1 MEKIQAVKIRDPI
14 YEETYTA
21 HIQKNGA
28 AWIGWIPEVP
38 EVKCEEHT
46 RETLLKTL
54 VHELHEAL
62 EAEQEAWEKRLEKNI
77 KAGHLDHLLEKA
89 EENFKAGKYYE
100 IEDLQKWKK
109 LKPAILI

>member
-1 MEKIQAVKIRDPI
+1 MEKIQTVEIQDPV

-46 RETLLKTL
+46 QEVLLKTL
-54 VHELHEAL
+54 VHELHKAL
-62 EAEQEAWEKRLEKNI
+62 EAEQEAWEKQFEADV
-77 KAGHLDHLLEKA
+77 KAGHLDYLR
-89 EENFKAGKYYE
+89 EEAL
-100 IEDLQKWKK
+100 EDLRAGRCFD
-109 LKPAILI
+109 L

>member
-1 MEKIQAVKIRDPI
+1 MEEIKTLEIEDPI

-46 RETLLKTL
+46 QELLLKTL
-54 VHELHEAL
+54 VHELHKAL
-62 EAEQEAWEKRLEKNI
+62 EAEQEAWEKQLEKDI

-89 EENFKAGKYYE
+89 ER
-100 IEDLQKWKK
+100 KK
-109 LKPAILI
+109 LKLRHLDLKCGTSTTKRD

>member
-1 MEKIQAVKIRDPI
+1 MEKIQVVEIQDPI
-14 YEETYTA
+14 YEEIYTA

-46 RETLLKTL
+46 REVLLKTL

-62 EAEQEAWEKRLEKNI
+62 EAEEEAWDKQIEEDA
-77 KAGHLDHLLEKA
+77 KAGKLDRFGEKA
-89 EENFKAGKYYE
+89 LENFRAGKYYE
-100 IEDLQKWKK
+100 AEKLQELVKK
-109 LKPAILI
+109 

>member
-1 MEKIQAVKIRDPI
+1 MEEIKTLEIQDPI

-46 RETLLKTL
+46 QEALLKTL
-54 VHELHEAL
+54 VHDCI
-62 EAEQEAWEKRLEKNI
+62 RL
-77 KAGHLDHLLEKA
+77 
-89 EENFKAGKYYE
+89 
-100 IEDLQKWKK
+100 WKPSR
-109 LKPAILI
+109 KPGRSSLRQT